1 MTAAK
6 RIAAFAKA
14 GQGAVPASPD
24 QAAPQATAGPAQPVL
39 ERCLAHAALIHG
51 RPIPAALFEEALR
64 PQEEGGWVKAPLRA
78 AQAAGYE
85 VGFGPVR
92 LSDLDATLLPAVL
105 LTQSGAL
112 VVEGR
117 EKDGWQVFDPRFGKE
132 AGLVRQEALAEILTG
147 QGVLMRPRAQDETGT
162 ASVGHWFRSALAQNK
177 WSYVQVVL
185 AASVANILGLTTS
198 LFVMVVYDRILPN
211 QAIDSLIALTIGVGI
226 ALLFDFLIRTL
237 RAGFIDRAG
246 QRADLAMG
254 RAIFDRLMSLQLS
267 ARSGST
273 GAVASSLREFDT
285 LRDFFASA
293 SLVAIVDLPFIL
305 LFIGVIS
312 LIGGPLAIVP
322 MVAVPVVLIVALAS
336 QPILSRLAERSFK
349 DGQSKQSILFEA
361 ISGLETIKASRA
373 EARMKARW
381 EKALSTQAQHGV
393 KSRAVSQF
401 ALNATAFV
409 QQTAQIVIVFYGV
422 LLITDGIISMGAL
435 IACVILTGRALTPL
449 AQVAQTLTRI
459 SQTRT
464 AYRAIDTL
472 MQAESERE
480 TGRQYLSRDRL
491 KGRVTFDDVDFS
503 YPQSDRTSLKGVSLE
518 IAEGER
524 VAILGPI
531 GSGKSTLARLAI
543 GLYRPQS
550 GAVML
555 DGIDLRQIDP
565 GDLRRNVGSVL
576 QDTWLFSGTLRE
588 NIAIGAPRATDAQV
602 LRAAQIAGVD
612 SFAARLPQGYDFV
625 VGERGEG
632 LSGGQR
638 QAVALAR
645 ALLTDPPVLL
655 LDEPTSAM
663 DTMTE
668 TRLIERLEPVVDGRT
683 LLVVTHRPSLL
694 RLVNRVIVVQDG
706 KITADGPRD
715 EVVGTSWQRSS

>member
-1 MTAAK
+1 
-6 RIAAFAKA
+6 
-14 GQGAVPASPD
+14 
-24 QAAPQATAGPAQPVL
+24 
-39 ERCLAHAALIHG
+39 
-51 RPIPAALFEEALR
+51 
-64 PQEEGGWVKAPLRA
+64 
-78 AQAAGYE
+78 
-85 VGFGPVR
+85 
-92 LSDLDATLLPAVL
+92 
-105 LTQSGAL
+105 
-112 VVEGR
+112 
-117 EKDGWQVFDPRFGKE
+117 
-132 AGLVRQEALAEILTG
+132 
-147 QGVLMRPRAQDETGT
+147 
-162 ASVGHWFRSALAQNK
+162 
-177 WSYVQVVL
+177 
-185 AASVANILGLTTS
+185 
-198 LFVMVVYDRILPN
+198 
-211 QAIDSLIALTIGVGI
+211 
-226 ALLFDFLIRTL
+226 
-237 RAGFIDRAG
+237 
-246 QRADLAMG
+246 
-254 RAIFDRLMSLQLS
+254 
-267 ARSGST
+267 
-273 GAVASSLREFDT
+273 
-285 LRDFFASA
+285 
-293 SLVAIVDLPFIL
+293 
-305 LFIGVIS
+305 VIS

-668 TRLIERLEPVVDGRT
+668 TRLIERLETVVDGRT

-694 RLVNRVIVVQDG
+694 RLVDRVIVVQDG